1 MNTDRKITGLQVA
14 ELEQI
19 LEVTRKLA
27 APFDLT
33 TMLSEVVDSARKVLQ
48 ADRGTVFLYDKE
60 ADELEMTVGTDM
72 DAIRFPATQGI
83 AGQCVQTREIINVP
97 DCYEDSRFNPEF
109 DRKSGYRTRCMLTL
123 PLIAR

>member
-1 MNTDRKITGLQVA
+1 MTAEKKMTGLRTA

-33 TMLSEVVDSARKVLQ
+33 TMLSEVVDSARTVLQ

-60 ADELEMTVGTDM
+60 ADELEMKVGTDM
-72 DAIRFPATQGI
+72 ETIRFPATQGI

-97 DCYEDSRFNPEF
+97 DCYQDPRFNL
-109 DRKSGYRTRCMLTL
+109 SS
-123 PLIAR
+123 IARAATGHAAC